1 MTPKREDTANKPGA
15 GVTLLA
21 EPAEIEHPANARS
34 GGEWLALPGAV
45 LATIAGYSS
54 RLAFRLN
61 GQPVEIADPDPA
73 VLLSDY
79 IRDSG
84 LTGTKV
90 GCGQGG
96 CGACTVMISRRTAE
110 GDDHRAINSCLRPL
124 AAVADS
130 HVTTVEGIGNVQDG
144 LDPVQDRIAVCNGTQ
159 CGFCTPGFVM
169 NAHVFLRNHPSP
181 TQQQM
186 EDLFGGN
193 LCRCTGY
200 RPILHAMRSFARD
213 HDPGA
218 EPNARCETDPC
229 YPVPVR
235 SAPRAICLDGL
246 PDPEHPPQGLYFHR
260 PNLHWFRPP
269 ALAEAQEL
277 KALLA
282 RQFGADR
289 VRLVVGNT
297 ARAIYPGEEAACL
310 IDVSQI
316 PELNASGCDARGLH
330 VGAAVPIER
339 LIELAE
345 AAIARESADRT
356 TGLRELTRHAKFL
369 AGVQVRSAGSVGGN
383 IAITKSDTRRG
394 EPFPSDLFTVLAAL
408 GATVTVRSDDFAGRA
423 RTFSL
428 DDLPPLEDL
437 ADDAMFVHFH
447 IPWTR
452 PDEHVRTFRVARRP
466 QMAHPIVNA
475 GFRCLLDA
483 RGRAKAGEVAV
494 VFGGLA
500 SCNGRMPRTEQALT
514 GRRWDS
520 ATLRDALSV
529 LEEEVEAV
537 TIPME
542 GEGFTSA
549 YRRRLA
555 LGFFYKF
562 YIHVAKRACP
572 QAIDAANLSAADAC
586 ERPLSQGRQVFQVA
600 SGLGAVTRPIVKR
613 AAFAQASGEI
623 RYPHD
628 EPLPNHGGHGVLVL
642 SRRAHARFQ
651 FNPPVHQLETL
662 LRERFPGFTALV
674 TAADVPGSRS
684 IGLGGDDPIFFE
696 GEVTCVSAPIAL
708 AVATTRTVAEQVAAY
723 VGSECV
729 AYEDLPAVLSLE
741 DAIALHSLLEP
752 PAGFP
757 THPEHDRHVLITRE
771 GSNSQWLEDPGAAPS
786 GTTTLHGEL
795 QTGAQAHFYMET
807 NCALAIPGTY
817 GQITIHSSTQNPNGD
832 QAQIARALGV
842 KANQVTVCVE
852 QIGGGFGGKQN
863 RAVFIGA
870 VAAVAARKLRR
881 PVRVAFDRSMD
892 TQLIGKR
899 HPYLGSYHVAFSDDG
914 TLHGMKLD
922 YCSDGGNTTDISFA
936 VLKGSCMMS
945 DGCYQVATFQAG
957 GNVYRTHKASNTAF
971 RTFGQVQPH
980 LIQEEAI
987 ERVAFELSQ
996 RTGRRVLPEEIRRRN
1011 LYRSAGLDEADSTHF
1026 GQPLWFC
1033 KLREQWD
1040 QVAADAQFEDR
1051 IRRVDEFNGAHRWK
1065 KRGIA
1070 MLPLKYGIGFKQ
1082 LPALNTASAV
1092 VQVNKDDGS
1101 ITVIHGGVE
1110 MGQGLHT
1117 KIAQVVA
1124 DELNV
1129 PLEYVRVTGN
1139 NTDAINNAP
1148 PTAASTGFD
1157 LNGGAVAQACRVL
1170 RRRLEDFCAANEE
1183 TLRAAAIDDWRVR
1196 WSDSWPA
1203 LAAQAWIARV
1213 SLIAAETYQ
1222 APHYE
1227 RPVEHFPRGKLFA
1240 YFAYGFSISE
1250 VEIDVL
1256 TGEFAVLRADL
1267 YYDAGRSPNPAI
1279 DVGQIEG
1286 GYVQGLGF
1294 VTTEQVLFDDDGRL
1308 VTDNIWTYKPPC
1320 TKTIPIDFRVSLLEH
1335 APESLEAQERARLLA
1350 VAASKSTCEPT
1361 LSLGVSAY
1369 FAIKRAVREAHR
1381 ELTARDE
1388 WLRMD
1393 VPATCQSIQTHCGVT
1408 RERLTLA

>member
-1 MTPKREDTANKPGA
+1 MSDNRGVHQPGA
-15 GVTLLA
+15 GVVILL
-21 EPAEIEHPANARS
+21 EPAESERQGNGRAS
-34 GGEWLALPGAV
+34 GDGLALPRAV
-45 LATIAGYSS
+45 KAKIAAYSS
-54 RLAFRLN
+54 SLTFLLN
-61 GQPVEIADPDPA
+61 GQPLEITNPDPA
-73 VLLSDY
+73 VLLSDF

-96 CGACTVMISRRTAE
+96 CGACTVMISRRTPE

-124 AAVADS
+124 AAVANS
-130 HVTTVEGIGNVQDG
+130 HVTTVEGIGDVHGG
-144 LDPVQDRIAVCNGTQ
+144 LDPVQERIALCNGTQ

-169 NAHVFLRNHPSP
+169 NAHAFLRNHPSP
-181 TQQQM
+181 TPQQM

-200 RPILHAMRSFARD
+200 RPILHAMRSFAGDRD
-213 HDPGA
+213 PAIDPN
-218 EPNARCETDPC
+218 PRCEADPC

-246 PDPEHPPQGLYFHR
+246 PDPEALPQGLYFHR
-260 PNLHWFRPP
+260 PGLHWFRPP
-269 ALAEAQEL
+269 TLEDAHEL
-277 KALLA
+277 KILLA
-282 RQFGADR
+282 RHFGADR
-289 VRLVVGNT
+289 VRLIVGHT
-297 ARAIYPGEEAACL
+297 ARAIYPGEQAACL
-310 IDVSQI
+310 IDVSRI
-316 PELNASGCDARGLH
+316 PEFNVVGSDAGGLR
-330 VGAAVPIER
+330 VGAAVPIQR

-345 AAIARESADRT
+345 AAIARESTDRT
-356 TGLRELTRHAKFL
+356 TGLRELTRHANFL
-369 AGVQVRSAGSVGGN
+369 AGIQVRSAGSVGGN
-383 IAITKSDTRRG
+383 IAITKSHTRRG
-394 EPFPSDLFTVLAAL
+394 EPFPSDLFTVLATL

-423 RTFSL
+423 RTFAL
-428 DDLPPLEDL
+428 DELPPLEDL
-437 ADDAMFVHFH
+437 PDDALFVHFH

-452 PDEHVRTFRVARRP
+452 PGEHVRTFRVARRP

-475 GFRCLLDA
+475 GFRCLLDTY
-483 RGRAKAGEVAV
+483 GRAVAGRVTV

-500 SCNGRMPRTEQALT
+500 SCNGRMPRTEQALA
-514 GRRWDS
+514 GRPWDS
-520 ATLRDALSV
+520 ATVRDALSV
-529 LEEEVEAV
+529 LEEEVDAV
-537 TIPME
+537 MIPME
-542 GEGFTSA
+542 GEGFTNE
-549 YRRRLA
+549 YRRQLA
-555 LGFFYKF
+555 LGFFFKF
-562 YIHVAKRACP
+562 SIHVAKRICP
-572 QAIDAANLSAADAC
+572 HEVDPANLSAAETG
-586 ERPLSQGRQVFQVA
+586 ERPLSRGSQVFPA
-600 SGLGAVTRPIVKR
+600 AHGPGAIARPIVKR

-628 EPLPNHGGHGVLVL
+628 EPLPNHGAHGAVVL
-642 SRRAHARFQ
+642 SRRAHARFR
-651 FNPPVHQLETL
+651 FNPAVDQLEPM

-674 TAADVPGSRS
+674 TADDVPGTRS

-696 GEVTCVSAPIAL
+696 GQVTCMSAPIAL
-708 AVATTRTVAEQVAAY
+708 AVATTLTIAEQVAAY

-729 AYEDLPAVLSLE
+729 AYEDLPAILSLH
-741 DAIALHSLLEP
+741 DAIAEHSLLDP

-757 THPEHDRHVLITRE
+757 THLEHDRHVLITRE
-771 GSNSQWLEDPGAAPS
+771 GSNSYWLENPSDAPS
-786 GTTTLHGEL
+786 GTTTLHGQL

-807 NCALAIPGTY
+807 NCALATPGAY

-832 QAQIARALGV
+832 QAQIARVLGV
-842 KANQVTVCVE
+842 KANQVTICVD

-863 RAVFIGA
+863 RAVFTGA
-870 VAAVAARKLRR
+870 IAAVAARKLRR
-881 PVRVAFDRSMD
+881 PVRVAFDRSTD

-899 HPYLGSYHVAFSDDG
+899 HPYLGTYDVAYSADG

-1011 LYRSAGLDEADSTHF
+1011 LYRSADLDEADTTHF

-1040 QVAADAQFEDR
+1040 HVAADAQFEN
-1051 IRRVDEFNGAHRWK
+1051 RVCHVEEFNHAHRWK

-1070 MLPLKYGIGFKQ
+1070 MVPLKYGIGFKQ
-1082 LPALNTASAV
+1082 LPAMNSASAV

-1157 LNGGAVAQACRVL
+1157 LNGGAVAQTCRVL
-1170 RRRLEDFCAANEE
+1170 RRRLEDFCAANEDR
-1183 TLRAAAIDDWRVR
+1183 LRAAKIDDWQIR
-1196 WSDSWPA
+1196 WREAWPTIVA
-1203 LAAQAWIARV
+1203 NAWVARV

-1227 RPVEHFPRGKLFA
+1227 RPVENFPRGKFFA
-1240 YFAYGFSISE
+1240 YFAYGFSVSE

-1256 TGEFAVLRADL
+1256 TGEFTVLRADL

-1294 VTTEQVLFDDDGRL
+1294 VTTEEILFDDHGRL

-1320 TKTIPIDFRVSLLEH
+1320 TKTIPIDLRVSLLEH
-1335 APESLEAQERARLLA
+1335 SAGSLEAQERAKLLA

-1361 LSLGVSAY
+1361 LSLGVSTY

-1381 ELTARDE
+1381 ELTGRDE

-1393 VPATCQSIQTHCGVT
+1393 VPATCQTIQTHCGVT
-1408 RERLTLA
+1408 REHLTLG